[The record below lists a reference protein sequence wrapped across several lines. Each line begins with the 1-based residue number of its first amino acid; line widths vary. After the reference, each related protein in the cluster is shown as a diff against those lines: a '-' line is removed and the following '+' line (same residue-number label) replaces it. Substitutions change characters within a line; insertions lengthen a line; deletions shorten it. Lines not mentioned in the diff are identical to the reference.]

1 MARLAD
7 LVELVR
13 APAALSVPGDVVAG
27 AAAAG
32 ALDRRTPALAG
43 ASVLLYW
50 AGMAA
55 NDWADRRLDA
65 VERPERP
72 IPSGRVHPAAAVGL
86 AAGLTAAGLGLATA
100 AGGRRAA
107 AVAVPLAAAVWGYD
121 LRAKNTAAGPA
132 VMAAC
137 RGLDVLLGATGGRLT
152 RALPAALT
160 VAAHTWTVTALS
172 RREVTGADTA
182 LPLGTLAGTALVAAS
197 AAARPRRR
205 PGDDPARDTDP
216 TRGDAGPRSPQERAA
231 ARRDPG
237 RGTLRRDR
245 AEAGARDGSRR
256 AALAAALP
264 AALATWYAAGYG
276 RAQARVLADPSAGRV
291 RAAVGAGITGL
302 PALQGALTARG
313 GAGLLGLAVAAAGPL
328 GRRLARKISPT

>member
-1 MARLAD
+1 MSTVGD

-32 ALDRRTPALAG
+32 ALGPRTAGLAG
-43 ASVLLYW
+43 ASTLLYW

-72 IPSGRVHPAAAVGL
+72 IPSGRVTPAAAVGL
-86 AAGLTAAGLGLATA
+86 AAGLTAAGLGLAAA
-100 AGGRRAA
+100 AGGRRAT
-107 AVAVPLAAAVWGYD
+107 AVAVGLAATIWGYD
-121 LRAKNTAAGPA
+121 LAAKNTAAGPA

-137 RGLDVLLGATGGRLT
+137 RGLDVLLGATGGRPA

-172 RREVTGADTA
+172 RREVTGADAA
-182 LPLGTLAGTALVAAS
+182 LPRRTLAGTAAV
-197 AAARPRRR
+197 
-205 PGDDPARDTDP
+205 
-216 TRGDAGPRSPQERAA
+216 
-231 ARRDPG
+231 
-237 RGTLRRDR
+237 
-245 AEAGARDGSRR
+245 
-256 AALAAALP
+256 ALAAAAPTGSRTEPLP
-264 AALATWYAAGYG
+264 VALAGWYAARYG
-276 RAQARVLADPSAGRV
+276 GAQARVLAEPSAGRV

-302 PALQGALTARG
+302 PALQGALTARA
-313 GAGLLGLAVAAAGPL
+313 GAGLLGLAVAAAAPL
-328 GRRLARKISPT
+328 GARLARKVSPT

>member
-1 MARLAD
+1 MPRLAD
-7 LVELVR
+7 LAELVR

-32 ALDRRTPALAG
+32 MLGRRTPALAA

-72 IPSGRVHPAAAVGL
+72 IPSGRVAPAAALGL
-86 AAGLTAAGLGLATA
+86 AAGLTAAGVAVATA

-107 AVAVPLAAAVWGYD
+107 AVAVPLAATVWGYD
-121 LRAKNTAAGPA
+121 LAAKSTPAGPA

-137 RGLDVLLGATGGRLT
+137 RGLDVLLGATGGRVL
-152 RALPAALT
+152 RAVPAALT

-172 RREVTGADTA
+172 RREVTGADAA
-182 LPLGTLAGTALVAAS
+182 LPLRTLAGTALVAAS
-197 AAARPRRR
+197 AAARPRPDRARPGRR
-205 PGDDPARDTDP
+205 PRAATTDVPDPA
-216 TRGDAGPRSPQERAA
+216 PRP
-231 ARRDPG
+231 DPG
-237 RGTLRRDR
+237 
-245 AEAGARDGSRR
+245 A
-256 AALAAALP
+256 AAALP
-264 AALATWYAAGYG
+264 ALLAGWYAARYG
-276 RAQARVLADPSAGRV
+276 AAQARAAADPRAGRV

-302 PALQGALTARG
+302 PALQGALAARA
-313 GAGLLGLAVAAAGPL
+313 GAGLLGLAVAAAAPL
-328 GRRLARKISPT
+328 GGRLARKVSPT

>member
-1 MARLAD
+1 MTGMAD

-13 APAALSVPGDVVAG
+13 APAALSVPGDVIAG

-32 ALDRRTPALAG
+32 ALSRRTPALAA

-72 IPSGRVHPAAAVGL
+72 IPSGRVSPGLAVGL
-86 AAGLTAAGLGLATA
+86 AAGLTAAGVGLAAA

-107 AVAVPLAAAVWGYD
+107 AVALPLAAAVWGYD
-121 LRAKNTAAGPA
+121 LAAKNTAAGPA

-137 RGLDVLLGATGGRLT
+137 RGLDVLLGAAAGRPA

-172 RREVTGADTA
+172 RREVDGGDSV
-182 LPLGTLAGTALVAAS
+182 LPRRTLAGTALVAAS
-197 AAARPRRR
+197 AALPQWPPRPHR
-205 PGDDPARDTDP
+205 PVGPATGGVPARTGPAD
-216 TRGDAGPRSPQERAA
+216 RSGAG
-231 ARRDPG
+231 
-237 RGTLRRDR
+237 
-245 AEAGARDGSRR
+245 RR
-256 AALAAALP
+256 AVDAVTAALP
-264 AALATWYAAGYG
+264 AVLAGWYAARYG
-276 RAQARVLADPSAGRV
+276 GAQARVVATPTADRV

-302 PALQGALTARG
+302 PALQGALTAR
-313 GAGLLGLAVAAAGPL
+313 AGTGVLGLAVAAAAPL
-328 GRRLARKISPT
+328 GRRLARKVSPT